1 MSTGPRDLLSARP
14 GLLVCGSGNVAP
26 KWAAESSTSWH
37 QCVQT
42 RGWPLGNPFKEEGW
56 EGAAGAVGPCGR
68 ELGNPCRVTR
78 TAGVLGSWSTAQALS
93 RMEVLWMKA
102 MYRDGALE
110 MAVDPS
116 PALPKL

>member
-1 MSTGPRDLLSARP
+1 M
-14 GLLVCGSGNVAP
+14 GSGRPDYAREWYTFTLDIGINTG
-26 KWAAESSTSWH
+26 E
-37 QCVQT
+37 
-42 RGWPLGNPFKEEGW
+42 KEEGW